1 MTPFTVTIQRQ
12 LDDQRI
18 EDLLVGAFEGG
29 SNYWIKSLRRVTER
43 HPDIYQAA
51 VIGDGLHIRADGEP
65 HPRHLDRGHLEHG
78 LRLMAEKYP
87 SHMGAVLDG
96 NDDAGTAD
104 VFLQLCLFG
113 EVVYG

>member
-1 MTPFTVTIQRQ
+1 MPAFTVTIQRE
-12 LDDQRI
+12 LDAQRI

-29 SNYWIKSLRRVTER
+29 SNYWIKSIKRVTER

-51 VIGDGLHIRADGEP
+51 FGDGLHIRADGEP
-65 HPRHLDRGHLEHG
+65 QPRHLDRGHLEQG
-78 LRLMAEKYP
+78 LRLLAEKHP
-87 SHMGAVLDG
+87 SHMADILDG
-96 NDDAGTAD
+96 NDDATTAD

>member
-1 MTPFTVTIQRQ
+1 MTPFTVTIQRE

-29 SNYWIKSLRRVTER
+29 SNYWIKSVHRVTER
-43 HPDIYQAA
+43 HPDIYRAA
-51 VIGDGLHIRADGEP
+51 VAGDGVHVRADGEP
-65 HPRHLDRGHLEHG
+65 KCRPLTRGHIQQG
-78 LRLMAEKYP
+78 LRLMAEKHP

-96 NDDAGTAD
+96 NDDASTAD